1 MFSPLV
7 VMDTTTKLHSDLR
20 LRQNDVKLNNTI
32 AINVYHEG
40 NDSNVVYYHRPAA
53 SLLSLTS

>member
-1 MFSPLV
+1 MFSPPV
-7 VMDTTTKLHSDLR
+7 AMDTTTKLHSDLR
-20 LRQNDVKLNNTI
+20 LRQNEVKLNNTI

-40 NDSNVVYYHRPAA
+40 NDSNGVYYHRPSA